1 MFHNKLP
8 AKRVV
13 QGAESNVQLCSTI
26 EIKEKL
32 FDKYKK
38 LWCLTENW
46 QLLNIK
52 LVELNQGGDND
63 RLILIS
69 TFFIEHKFCGNKS
82 RKWFC
87 STKNVKFNN
96 GQKLYIFW

>member
-1 MFHNKLP
+1 MGCRCYILPDFVQQLKSKKSCLTSTKSCDVRLKL
-8 AKRVV
+8 
-13 QGAESNVQLCSTI
+13 
-26 EIKEKL
+26 
-32 FDKYKK
+32 
-38 LWCLTENW
+38 CLTENW

-69 TFFIEHKFCGNKS
+69 TFFIEHKFCGTKS
-82 RKWFC
+82 QKWLC

-96 GQKLYIFW
+96 GQKLYIFC